1 MRSLNAVS
9 KRKEDYCI
17 SDKRY
22 FLVCQFF
29 HGIESVSYTH
39 LDVYKR
45 QNKISVVYLLK

>member
-17 SDKRY
+17 FDKRY

-29 HGIESVSYTH
+29 HGIEYMVINLSLY
-39 LDVYKR
+39 
-45 QNKISVVYLLK
+45 